1 MIWDWSGRDRPT
13 WEALSANMTLKV
25 FLDIWLFCTAVSVSL
40 SGCNAGWTYFGHT
53 GKCYKSFESRLTRAD
68 ALQACKEANPTASL
82 VSIPDMKT
90 NNFVLSMVGWR
101 SWTGLEKVNV
111 AWVWPDGSEDTL
123 ANWIPQQPS
132 GDGSS
137 VEIVKNRGIRTVEWP
152 GVGVERT
159 DQLEGFCLSI
169 WPIRYLL

>member
-1 MIWDWSGRDRPT
+1 MGLKRQGREEPGEWMWTDGSAGTWRNWIPRQPSGDGSFTEIVKNPWAGESGQWNDLGLEWKGQTNLRG
-13 WEALSANMTLKV
+13 
-25 FLDIWLFCTAVSVSL
+25 SVCQYDPK
-40 SGCNAGWTYFGHT
+40 GCNAGWTYFGRT

-101 SWTGLEKVNV
+101 SWTGLEKNDG

-123 ANWIPQQPS
+123 ANW
-132 GDGSS
+132 
-137 VEIVKNRGIRTVEWP
+137 
-152 GVGVERT
+152 
-159 DQLEGFCLSI
+159 
-169 WPIRYLL
+169 